1 MKLLVEL
8 KSVWTRERL
17 FKKGADQ
24 WNWETFVSSWM
35 NLLIGKL
42 KTENISPI
50 SNIWF
55 VFFSPHFNCCH
66 SNCEPQASSVEPFWS
81 TSLFSVRS
89 PQIYR
94 IYVYCASKMS
104 VDKFLLFPFLIQ
116 SNPVIKF
123 NLMSYKPQLIELFAF
138 LSDRLF
144 SWTQP
149 CWILQK
155 AQINISS

>member
-8 KSVWTRERL
+8 KSVWTREKL

-24 WNWETFVSSWM
+24 WNWEMFVSSWM

-42 KTENISPI
+42 KTENSTRDQPH
-50 SNIWF
+50 F
-55 VFFSPHFNCCH
+55 KYLVRFFSPH
-66 SNCEPQASSVEPFWS
+66 SNCEQQASSVEPFWS

-89 PQIYR
+89 PQIHR

-104 VDKFLLFPFLIQ
+104 VDQFLLFPFLIQ